1 VTDDGLEHIGCYVDA
16 ELARLE
22 RLAAIEVLVEV
33 RRVLVVARLI
43 GELLARELDLA
54 A

>member
-1 VTDDGLEHIGCYVDA
+1 MTDDGLDHIGPYVDA

-22 RLAAIEVLVEV
+22 RLARIEVLVEMYQ
-33 RRVLVVARLI
+33 VLVVL
-43 GELLARELDLA
+43 GELMAQEIDLLA

>member
-1 VTDDGLEHIGCYVDA
+1 VTDDGLDHIGPYVDA

-22 RLAAIEVLVEV
+22 RLARIEVLVEMYQ
-33 RRVLVVARLI
+33 VLVVL
-43 GELLARELDLA
+43 GELMAQEIDLLA